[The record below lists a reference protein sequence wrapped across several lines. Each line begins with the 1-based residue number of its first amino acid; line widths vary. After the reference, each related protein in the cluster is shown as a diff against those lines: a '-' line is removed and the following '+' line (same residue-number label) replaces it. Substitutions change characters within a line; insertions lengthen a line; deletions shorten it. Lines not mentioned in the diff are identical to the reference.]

1 MQADEVRR
9 LAEASASLEQVCQG
23 WLVMRE
29 TLKDVLN
36 CAQASDMGYGQK
48 LGFIQNLVASAL
60 EAVEGSQ
67 GE

>member
-48 LGFIQNLVASAL
+48 LGFIERLVQTAL
-60 EAVEGSQ
+60 DSLYNSK
-67 GE
+67 